1 VNGEAVHFLRPE
13 PFPTEATRDLLGLV
27 RAMWRAELDQARRD
41 ALAAV
46 GKDLAWSLEIVAT
59 MPFANT
65 PQQAS
70 AWAIA
75 ERATQAL
82 GALVADGEGAFKP
95 VLEAAAARVVGSKA

>member
-1 VNGEAVHFLRPE
+1 LRSSTAVHFLRPD
-13 PFPTEATRDLLGLV
+13 PFPTAATRDLLGLV
-27 RAMWRAELDQARRD
+27 RAMWRAEQDPARRA
-41 ALAAV
+41 ALEAV
-46 GKDLAWSLEIVAT
+46 GKDLRWALEIVAS

-75 ERATQAL
+75 ERATAAL

-95 VLEAAAARVVGSKA
+95 VLDAAAKAVSG